1 MKKVLFTLATLF
13 AVALTAAA
21 GNNPIF
27 GFNVDEVEVTP
38 AALGQNDPGVS
49 VNIDVIGDGG
59 SAILGGQLQ
68 WVMYDAEHNVINDQ
82 RVYVKQQNAGTPR
95 QPNWVY
101 FMKGVVATEMSQDV
115 SDSFKDGGYRTL
127 FVSMGGNDIF
137 MGDEYAYYS
146 AQGVEAV
153 LFNIQVAAVEGW
165 DEEFATLELTATDN
179 FQLFWSYS
187 DGSQGDHVQDPMVL
201 KIKNANYIPGGDPDI
216 TGTVELGARD
226 GYKVPVTVTDAP
238 EGYVLNVTVNGQ
250 PATVEDGYVILGQEP
265 AYGEFVVVAT
275 VTCTG
280 YNGELKDTKTYDIP
294 QPTAANPEI
303 NFETLSDGSVVINI
317 EGATRYEVL
326 VDGEP
331 YDGLIVE
338 PIYDATQNVVVNA
351 WNEPAGYI
359 AGYAT
364 KSTTVAAKAYG
375 TLAGNIT
382 FGAVDQA
389 TGKVHVLYTGNEEG
403 VTLTINCTQVR
414 EVFNINGKEGDIE
427 LPHYGTF
434 TLVATAKA
442 PYYNDKTF
450 EGVERTWEKAE
461 TTTAAP
467 NIEAG
472 LNETTHSY
480 DIVATGDGEV
490 TLHVTVYGA
499 DGTPT
504 EYTVTGDGEA
514 SYSVPQTADV
524 QYVSY
529 WASAK
534 DAADDYPGIN
544 NGESYVEVPAYV
556 APMGKTAAPSSQMYN
571 DVIWDGP
578 HAYHNEYHITLENAS
593 SDPDATIYYAIGV
606 GTYNEETQQWT
617 YEYPTDDEGNVIYM
631 EYTGELIYTTPGT
644 YMIDAYAVAPG
655 KTESDHINNGF
666 TVADATSV
674 EELFADKTLAGVR
687 YFNLAGQEMQEANGI
702 CISVYTFT
710 DGTQVAVKVMQ

>member
-13 AVALTAAA
+13 TALSVAATTPMLGFSENEITLTPGGDPVTVKIMLTAD
-21 GNNPIF
+21 GDQGPILGF
-27 GFNVDEVEVTP
+27 QFQWTMFNVAHEETDEFVGLQQTDLGNVFAHDYHYFTEGAGGT
-38 AALGQNDPGVS
+38 ALKLLANTNESKKNANWRILVA
-49 VNIDVIGDGG
+49 NG
-59 SAILGGQLQ
+59 SGA
-68 WVMYDAEHNVINDQ
+68 NVL
-82 RVYVKQQNAGTPR
+82 
-95 QPNWVY
+95 PN
-101 FMKGVVATEMSQDV
+101 
-115 SDSFKDGGYRTL
+115 
-127 FVSMGGNDIF
+127 GN
-137 MGDEYAYYS
+137 EL
-146 AQGVEAV
+146 E
-153 LFNIQVAAVEGW
+153 LFNNYGIEPCLYEIKIAAVEGW
-165 DEEFATLELTATDN
+165 NEEYATLEMTQSDDFQSMWNITPNNNVDN
-179 FQLFWSYS
+179 
-187 DGSQGDHVQDPMVL
+187 VQQYNPMVL
-201 KIKNANYIPGGDPDI
+201 KIKNANWQPAQDPEI
-216 TGTVELGARD
+216 TGSVDLGALD

-238 EGYVLNVTVNGQ
+238 EGYVLNVTVNGE
-250 PATVEDGYVILGQEP
+250 PATVEDGYVVLGEEP
-265 AYGEFVVVAT
+265 DYGTYEVVAT
-275 VTCTG
+275 VTCNGYTG
-280 YNGELKDTKTYDIP
+280 TLEDSKTYTIA

-303 NFETLSDGSVVINI
+303 SFETLSDGTVMIHI
-317 EGATRYEVL
+317 EGATRYVVT
-326 VDGEP
+326 VDGEA
-331 YDGLIVE
+331 YNSLVVE
-338 PIYDATQNVVVNA
+338 PIYDATQNVVVEA
-351 WNEPAGYI
+351 WNEPEGYI

-364 KSTTVAAKAYG
+364 NSTTVAAKAYG
-375 TLAGNIT
+375 TLAGDIT
-382 FGAVDQA
+382 FGAVDQE
-389 TGKVHVLYTGNEEG
+389 TGKVHVVYAGNEEG
-403 VTLTINCTQVR
+403 VTLTITCTEVR

-450 EGVERTWEKAE
+450 EGVDRTWTKAE

-472 LNETTHSY
+472 LNETNHSY
-480 DIVATGDGEV
+480 DIKATGDGEV

-499 DGTPT
+499 DGTAT

-524 QYVSY
+524 QTVSY

-544 NGESYVEVPAYV
+544 NGESYVEIPAYV
-556 APMGKTAAPSSQMYN
+556 APQGKTAAPSSQMYN

-617 YEYPTDDEGNVIYM
+617 YEYPTDDEGKVIYM
-631 EYTGELIYTTPGT
+631 EYHGELIYTTPGT
-644 YMIDAYAVAPG
+644 YMIDAYAVAAG